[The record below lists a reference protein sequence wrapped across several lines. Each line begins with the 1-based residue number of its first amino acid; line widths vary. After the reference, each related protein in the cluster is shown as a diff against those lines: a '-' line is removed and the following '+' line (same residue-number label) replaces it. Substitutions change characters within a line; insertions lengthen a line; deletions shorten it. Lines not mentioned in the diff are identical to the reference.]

1 LRSWRGGA
9 VFFFFPFFEMRF
21 LRKTKKSGVKR
32 KAKTARQKKHAC
44 FQLFILT
51 SPPSLSSLKEK
62 PPPAWSTA
70 RPCTRWLRRCR
81 LPPLPLLARG
91 LSSASR
97 SSSSSSPLPIA
108 TTLIASLGSQ
118 PLQPAPPP
126 HLEAEAS
133 ERPLRTLASLS
144 EAESPRRL
152 LWASEDI
159 FDLRLAWLAR
169 HSEERKK
176 SELFLRLSLLH
187 FPRFF
192 PLPVAVIKASL
203 PALSSKTRRKK

>member
-1 LRSWRGGA
+1 MEGRCC
-9 VFFFFPFFEMRF
+9 FFFFFVFRDEVFEEDEEIGGEEESKNRE
-21 LRKTKKSGVKR
+21 T
-32 KAKTARQKKHAC
+32 KKHAC
-44 FQLFILT
+44 FQLIIFT

-176 SELFLRLSLLH
+176 SELFLRLSYISRDSFH
-187 FPRFF
+187 YQ
-192 PLPVAVIKASL
+192 
-203 PALSSKTRRKK
+203 